1 MMMKPHALEPPLIL
15 KSQSAAAA
23 PAAPAA
29 VEVVARQKEYAVR
42 LNLEEEVLLRIGPDQ
57 HPQHPPCLIALVMIQ
72 VPPAPLQV
80 HPLNLLPLAAHPL
93 TPHQVY
99 LKTVQV
105 SIQAVCSGLHVSH
118 CTTSK
123 KYE

>member
-1 MMMKPHALEPPLIL
+1 MMKPHALEPPLIL
-15 KSQSAAAA
+15 KAQSAAAA

-57 HPQHPPCLIALVMIQ
+57 HPPCLIALVMIRVPP

-123 KYE
+123 